1 MAKRVRSLDP
11 IIDEN
16 SRVLVLG
23 TMPSPESLRRQPY
36 YANPRNQFW
45 KIIYRVPAESEEPP
59 SDYRERI
66 NFLKKNG
73 IALWDV
79 LESCERAGA
88 NDSMIRNGKPNDF
101 NMLLRQYPNPPRIFS
116 NGKTAE
122 YFFKKCGCPEFVTV
136 RPERLPSTSSAN
148 ARISVDEKIRCWRV
162 IRDFL

>member
-16 SRVLVLG
+16 SRVLILG
-23 TMPSPESLRRQPY
+23 TMPGPESLRRKQY

-45 KIIYRVPAESEEPP
+45 KVIYRVLDESKEPS
-59 SDYRERI
+59 SDYKERI

-79 LESCERAGA
+79 LKSCEREGA
-88 NDSMIRNGKPNDF
+88 SDSKIRNGKPNNFGSLPRDCPG
-101 NMLLRQYPNPPRIFS
+101 LRIFF

-122 YFFKKCGCPEFVTV
+122 CFFKKCGCSEFAMVQ
-136 RPERLPSTSSAN
+136 PERLPSTSSAN
-148 ARISVDEKIRCWRV
+148 TRLTIDEKTRCWRV
-162 IRDFL
+162 ISGFL